1 MKAKKLLSLLLLVI
15 MTMAMFVPV
24 QAADTSGKIG
34 ENVTWTYDVST
45 KTITLSGYGA
55 TYDYT
60 LDTTTY
66 TTGSPLEEYCFTA
79 EKFVVEEG
87 VTQLGKYIFFA
98 SSRSEIH
105 IPKSV
110 TKIEGSAFGTIYD
123 FDNTHVYYAG
133 TEAEWNALDRGYDFY
148 FEDAIMHYGAAS
160 NSSNV
165 SSASVTSTPQT
176 STATTTKA
184 TQTAISSNTI
194 KVYIDNKIV
203 SFDVQPQ
210 LIGGRTMVPLRA
222 IFEGLGATVEWDN
235 NTQTVTAYNEV
246 KIVKATIGSN
256 TMTVNGANRTMD
268 VAPMLVG
275 GRTLVP
281 VRFVAEA
288 FDCDVE
294 WDGNTKTVSITTKPI
309 DYSKVEQDISVTT
322 PSTTPSTTKPITS
335 ATEQT
340 KPSVIPSTSTKTET
354 KSDVQEEP
362 TQETTK
368 SDKPYKVETLA
379 KDSIKSKTLNKQ
391 KVYLIMTKG
400 DVIYYV
406 PKNNDKIIKAL
417 DMVTGETSTYKDLT
431 GFVYEDYDMGIST
444 PRLYDLEFTAIE
456 CIYHDKARDTI
467 VALCKFEYY
476 DHINDKNYS
485 EDFVL
490 NLSNNKLID
499 VNTMSKIPYIWGT
512 NEDGDLIQYSL
523 KISMTGGEGSNY
535 GLILNDYPKYNVE
548 MYATDRK
555 WKLEGDGRFIGERKT
570 PIYAEYVGSELEL
583 TLDASAA
590 PEGYDGNKRYKLNT
604 ENMVIMDGDKNLID
618 NCRYSDIELVDGEE
632 LFNKKFP
639 KLFINSNEDIIFYD
653 FGLDCFRKISKNN

>member
-1 MKAKKLLSLLLLVI
+1 MKAKKLLSLLLLI
-15 MTMAMFVPV
+15 AMTISMFVPV

-34 ENVTWTYDVST
+34 DNVTWTYDAST
-45 KTITLSGYGA
+45 KTITLSGSGA

-60 LDTTTY
+60 LDKTTY
-66 TTGSPLEEYCFTA
+66 TTGSPLEDYDFNMT
-79 EKFVVEEG
+79 EKFIIEDG
-87 VTQLGKYIFFA
+87 ITYLGDYIFFGGDV
-98 SSRSEIH
+98 SEIY

-110 TKIEGSAFGTIYD
+110 TKIKGNAFGVIFD

-133 TEAEWNALDRGYDFY
+133 TESEWNALDRDSDFY
-148 FEDAIMHYGAAS
+148 FEEAIMHYGAAS

-165 SSASVTSTPQT
+165 NSAPVTSTPQT

-184 TQTAISSNTI
+184 TQTAPSSNAI

-256 TMTVNGANRTMD
+256 TMTVNGANKTMD
-268 VAPMLVG
+268 VAPMIVD

-281 VRFVAEA
+281 ARFVAEA

-309 DYSKVEQDISVTT
+309 DYSKVEQDISVTA
-322 PSTTPSTTKPITS
+322 PSTST
-335 ATEQT
+335 TEQT

-362 TQETTK
+362 AQETIK

-391 KVYLIMTKG
+391 EIYLITTMG

-431 GFVYEDYDMGIST
+431 GFVYEDYDIYDLGIST

-467 VALCKFEYY
+467 VALCEFEYY
-476 DHINDKNYS
+476 DHIFDKNYS

-490 NLSNNKLID
+490 NLSNNKLIK
-499 VNTMSKIPYIWGT
+499 VNTLSKLPYIWGT

-535 GLILNDYPKYNVE
+535 GLILNYHPQYNVE
-548 MYATDRK
+548 MSVTDKK
-555 WKLEGDGRFIGERKT
+555 WMLEGDGRFIGERKT

-590 PEGYDGNKRYKLNT
+590 PEGFDGNKRYKLNT
-604 ENMVIMDGDKNLID
+604 KNMVIMDRDKNLID
-618 NCRYSDIELVDGEE
+618 NCSYSDIELVDGEE